1 MSALNSILFIGIL
14 RAWVIIIV
22 IFDLT
27 LLLLDGQVLP
37 GVGLLLWLIDIMLK
51 AFLILFFAL
60 IVHGFVMM
68 IVPCLLFSRLIRRFS
83 VTSVLFDAW
92 LVCLQVLVELLVEL
106 SSWMGSSCTIS
117 ARGMALVF

>member
-1 MSALNSILFIGIL
+1 MPGVSICRGRLIL
-14 RAWVIIIV
+14 LSRPFDPACRVDSAWVRN
-22 IFDLT
+22 DE
-27 LLLLDGQVLP
+27 
-37 GVGLLLWLIDIMLK
+37 
-51 AFLILFFAL
+51 
-60 IVHGFVMM
+60 
-68 IVPCLLFSRLIRRFS
+68 VPCLLFSMLIRRFS